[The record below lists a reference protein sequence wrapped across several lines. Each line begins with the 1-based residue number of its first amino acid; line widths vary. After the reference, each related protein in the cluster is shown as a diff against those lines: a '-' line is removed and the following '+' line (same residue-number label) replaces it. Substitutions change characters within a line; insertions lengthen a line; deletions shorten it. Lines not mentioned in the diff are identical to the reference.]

1 MKSSKPLFV
10 SLAFHALLFMV
21 AWGAFSTLRKIPE
34 PEKVR
39 IAVLLQ
45 TPMSTSSTPQPI
57 TQPKPIDPTPVKTPL
72 IPAPIETSN
81 VLSKTPVPILAKPVQ
96 PPVIA
101 QAPTPAVAKIPIAEP
116 VVVKAPPPPPLPVN
130 VQATYEEENLGRIRS
145 LLSDRLKYPRNALR
159 LRQQGTTVV
168 TFSLS
173 PSGEVSG
180 ITISKSSDFEMLDD
194 AARELIES
202 TAALFPKPSK
212 SVRISVPIE
221 YKIR

>member
-1 MKSSKPLFV
+1 
-10 SLAFHALLFMV
+10 MV
-21 AWGAFSTLRKIPE
+21 AWGAFSTLRKMPE

-45 TPMSTSSTPQPI
+45 APMSTPTIPQPI
-57 TQPKPIDPTPVKTPL
+57 TQPTPIDPTPVKTPP
-72 IPAPIETSN
+72 IPTPIETPN
-81 VLSKTPVPILAKPVQ
+81 VLSKVPVPVLAKPVQ
-96 PPVIA
+96 PPVIV
-101 QAPTPAVAKIPIAEP
+101 QAPTPAVTKIPAAEP
-116 VVVKAPPPPPLPVN
+116 VAVKAPPPPPSPVN
-130 VQATYEEENLGRIRS
+130 VQAIYEEENLGRIRS